1 MDNQEDRAGDLLRT
15 AARRLGWSLP
25 EGSYDQVVADCYRQM
40 AGIRGGQDRAH
51 AARGI
56 RAAIEAAGAGR
67 ESEAVAGLNETKK
80 TLEMHRYN
88 WEMLWS
94 HAT

>member
-1 MDNQEDRAGDLLRT
+1 MDEQDDRAGDLLRT
-15 AARRLGWSLP
+15 AAWRLGWPLP
-25 EGSYDQVVADCYRQM
+25 ESSYDQVVAACYQQV
-40 AGIRGGQDRAH
+40 AGIQGGQDRAH
-51 AARGI
+51 AARDI
-56 RAAIEAAGAGR
+56 RAAIKAARAGR
-67 ESEAVAGLNETKK
+67 ESEAVAGLNEAKK